1 MSRTTPY
8 RRPIWDAAVLLFLL
22 GTAWALAS
30 LVYQPLRAAAFTMDA
45 LPVMLPY
52 EGLHE
57 REQFPDDPRV
67 YRWTKGQGQVDLP
80 NPGGPVVV
88 QVGLA
93 GGTRSAVP
101 VAIHAA
107 GMTLPFQVDAGLRTY
122 ALLLPTTQGE
132 RLSLTVESPTFE
144 ARNRTLGVVVSFI
157 SISGG
162 GAVPAQVLLVL
173 VCATL
178 GIYLLLR
185 QVGVRL
191 ALAVPGVLLL
201 QALVLVWQ
209 VAGGWRYGL
218 FGPLL
223 LLAGT
228 SGLAALVLER
238 WYPVAPAVPSL
249 APSPVTFSQRD
260 GQIIALLLL
269 VALAVRLPW
278 LGAPDPVGDMELAA
292 RRMWFL
298 HDYGLA
304 GSYLYG
310 GDYVPI
316 RLYLLWGLSQLVQ
329 PLGGDF
335 FAPLPAV
342 TMTLIKLPGMLA
354 DLATVAIIYLWSRRW
369 SGMRTA
375 ALIAALYTLSPPVW
389 MNVAWWGQVDTLLM
403 LPLLGTVLLL
413 GRANGRWSWLCWMVA
428 LLIKPQAIILAPLL
442 FGATLR
448 LHGSR
453 GVLQG
458 GALAVGLFVSACMP
472 LVLAEQG
479 PGLLQA
485 YAGSVGRFPR
495 LTIGAYNLWYL
506 VSPGGA
512 GVDDVPVLGPLT
524 YRLLGILLLGC
535 VALLVSVALL
545 RRADGPMRVEGA
557 AVLALAFFA
566 LPTQIHERYLFLTL
580 AFLAL
585 RIAGDERMVL
595 PYVILVFTA
604 TINILGD
611 LDGFVPPAAAAIT
624 ASPLP
629 LLCAGVNLTVLL
641 GLLVHLLVS
650 SGLVAGTT
658 AALRPAHHRSDPL
671 S

>member
-1 MSRTTPY
+1 M
-8 RRPIWDAAVLLFLL
+8 LFLL
-22 GTAWALAS
+22 GTAFLLAS
-30 LVYQPLRAAAFTMDA
+30 LAYQPLRAAAFTMDV
-45 LPVMLPY
+45 LPVMLPH
-52 EGLHE
+52 EDLHE
-57 REQFPDDPRV
+57 YEQFPDEPRG
-67 YRWTKGQGQVDLP
+67 YRWTKGRSQVDLP

-88 QVGLA
+88 RVGLA
-93 GGTRSAVP
+93 GGPRSAIP
-101 VAIHAA
+101 VKIHAA
-107 GMTLPFQVDAGLRTY
+107 GRTLSFQVDAGLRTY
-122 ALLLPTTQGE
+122 TLLLPATPGE
-132 RLSLTVESPTFE
+132 RFSLTIESPTFE
-144 ARNRTLGVVVSFI
+144 AHNRLLGVII
-157 SISGG
+157 SHISLTGG
-162 GAVPAQVLLVL
+162 RAVPAQVLLILMFV
-173 VCATL
+173 TL

-185 QVGVRL
+185 QGGVRL

-201 QALVLVWQ
+201 QGLVLAWQ
-209 VAGGWRYGL
+209 SIGGWRYGL
-218 FGPLL
+218 LGPLL
-223 LLAGT
+223 LLTGT
-228 SGLAALVLER
+228 AALAAVVLER
-238 WYPVAPAVPSL
+238 WYTATPTVQ
-249 APSPVTFSQRD
+249 TSQVQWSRRD
-260 GQIIALLLL
+260 GQLIGLLLL

-298 HDYGLA
+298 RDYGLA

-316 RLYLLWGLSQLVQ
+316 RLYLLWGLSWLVQ

-335 FAPLPAV
+335 FAPLPTV
-342 TMTLIKLPGMLA
+342 TMILIKFPGMLA
-354 DLATVAIIYLWSRRW
+354 DMVTVALIYLWSRGW
-369 SGMRTA
+369 SGMRLA

-413 GRANGRWSWLCWMVA
+413 ARSNGRWSWLCWMVA
-428 LLIKPQAIILAPLL
+428 LLIKPQAIIFAPLL
-442 FGATLR
+442 FVATLR

-458 GALAVGLFVSACMP
+458 GALAVGLFVLAGVP
-472 LVLAEQG
+472 LVLAGQG

-485 YAGSVGRFPR
+485 YAGSIGRFPR

-524 YRLLGILLLGC
+524 YRLLGILLLGG
-535 VALLVSVALL
+535 VALLVSVALMY
-545 RRADGPMRVEGA
+545 RADGPARVKGA
-557 AVLALAFFA
+557 AVLALAFFT

-585 RIAGDERMVL
+585 CIASNERMVL
-595 PYVILVFTA
+595 PYVILVCTA
-604 TINILGD
+604 TLNILGH
-611 LDGFVPPAAAAIT
+611 LDGFVPSAAAVIT

-629 LLCAGVNLTVLL
+629 MICAIVNMMILLMLL
-641 GLLVHLLVS
+641 GYLLVS
-650 SGLVAGTT
+650 SGVLSRMRMI
-658 AALRPAHHRSDPL
+658 LWSAHHFSDTL

>member
-1 MSRTTPY
+1 LSRTTPY
-8 RRPIWDAAVLLFLL
+8 RRRIWDAVVLLFLL
-22 GTAWALAS
+22 GTTWVLAS
-30 LVYQPLRAAAFTMDA
+30 LAYRPLRAAAFTMDA
-45 LPVMLPY
+45 PPVMLPH

-57 REQFPDDPRV
+57 HEQFPDDPRV
-67 YRWTKGQGQVDLP
+67 YRWTKGQGQVELP

-101 VAIHAA
+101 VEIHAA

-122 ALLLPTTQGE
+122 ALLLPATQGE

-144 ARNRTLGVVVSFI
+144 AHNRTLGVVVSFL

-162 GAVPAQVLLVL
+162 GAVPAQVLLVQAF
-173 VCATL
+173 ATL

-185 QVGVRL
+185 HVGVRSVPAVL
-191 ALAVPGVLLL
+191 AVLLL
-201 QALVLVWQ
+201 QALVLAWQ

-228 SGLAALVLER
+228 AGLAALVLER
-238 WYPVAPAVPSL
+238 WYPAAPALPT
-249 APSPVTFSQRD
+249 SPVTFSRRD
-260 GQIIALLLL
+260 GQVIALLLL

-354 DLATVAIIYLWSRRW
+354 DLVTVAIIYLWSRRW

-442 FGATLR
+442 FVATLR

-458 GALAVGLFVSACMP
+458 SALAVGLFVPACTP
-472 LVLAEQG
+472 LVLAGQG

-485 YAGSVGRFPR
+485 YAGAVGRFPR
-495 LTIGAYNLWYL
+495 LTIRAYNLWYL

-524 YRLLGILLLGC
+524 YRLLGIVLLGC
-535 VALLVSVALL
+535 AALLVSVALL

-585 RIAGDERMVL
+585 CIARDERMVL

-604 TINILGD
+604 TINILGV

-629 LLCAGVNLTVLL
+629 LLCAGVNLTILL
-641 GLLVHLLVS
+641 GLLGHLLVS
-650 SGLVAGTT
+650 SGVVPGTT